1 MLSRRIVYY
10 TTLSGVLLFALFVVH
25 TVYHNRALG
34 ATALSALIIFLSVLA
49 GAWLLPNSRP
59 LAQFI
64 AGATAIGALLMTI
77 LAVTY
82 WSYQITWRE
91 SFGALVLIA
100 LLVIVVTKNATLPPY
115 GYWAQRLVKQL
126 IAHYLTAI
134 GATLALALTI
144 LLFSHLYQQGM
155 LDAERSPWR
164 LIDQPLFFWGVF
176 LSGALLWLAARRQ
189 SPALRP
195 LHLIAYFALFTS
207 VGVLIFKI
215 GYGFD
220 PFVHRATE
228 EYILAHG
235 VITPKPLWYV
245 GQHALVVA
253 LARLSTLPL
262 SWIDK
267 LLLPASA
274 SFFVIGWLYVI
285 APQSWHERGLLFLLL
300 PFASWFTATTPQ
312 GLANLLYLIL
322 LLELALL
329 LRKKISWHL
338 PLLTVVA
345 TATLHPATA
354 IPAIILL
361 IAAALTIRQV
371 RLRFIIPL
379 SAIAALLL
387 PTLFFINEWRAGT
400 LPTFGAVLSRAAARL
415 TFPDLSLLQN
425 SFYALANATYTARI
439 IVVLFAAGCA
449 IYGIIKLKNKA
460 WGRPYLLTA
469 SILVPSTVLVYFF
482 NKLPRVIYY
491 EQSDYVLRTLWIIGF
506 TLLPFFWYGGRVFL
520 DHLRTR
526 RLFVQALVML
536 ALAAGMTTNLY
547 LVYPRVDRVVNHRG
561 YATGQA
567 DLATVDFIEFQNPE
581 GNYVVLANQSVS
593 AAALRQLGFKYDIKT
608 ADGSLY
614 FYAIPTGGT
623 LYQQYLRMV
632 DEAPTA
638 DVAKEVLAYTG
649 ADRVYL
655 VLNDYWWRDYRIA
668 EEAKKHADFWTTI
681 SGGATTV
688 FAWEKDPA
696 RGWLMRQ

>member
-1 MLSRRIVYY
+1 MLSKRVFYY
-10 TTLSGVLLFALFVVH
+10 TTISGILLLTLFVVH

-34 ATALSALIIFLSVLA
+34 ATALLSLIIFLSVLT
-49 GAWLLPNSRP
+49 GAWLLPNYRP

-64 AGATAIGALLMTI
+64 AGATAIGALLLTI
-77 LAVTY
+77 LAAIY
-82 WSYQITWRE
+82 WSYHLTWRE
-91 SFGALVLIA
+91 SFGALILIT
-100 LLVIVVTKNATLPPY
+100 LLVIVVTKNANIPPY
-115 GYWAQRLVKQL
+115 GYWARRLGKQI

-134 GATLALALTI
+134 GATVALALTI
-144 LLFSHLYQQGM
+144 LLFRHLYQQGM

-164 LIDQPLFFWGVF
+164 LIDQPLFFGGVF
-176 LSGALLWLAARRQ
+176 LSGALLWLAAWRQ

-195 LHLIAYFALFTS
+195 LHLIAYCALFTS

-253 LARLSTLPL
+253 LAHLSALPL

-267 LLLPASA
+267 LLLPIAA
-274 SFFVIGWLYVI
+274 PFFLIGWLYVI
-285 APQSWHERGLLFLLL
+285 APQSWHERALLFLLL

-322 LLELALL
+322 ILELALL
-329 LRKKISWHL
+329 LRNKISWHL
-338 PLLTVVA
+338 PLLTLVA

-354 IPAIILL
+354 LPAVILL
-361 IAAALTIRQV
+361 IATALTRRQV
-371 RLRFIIPL
+371 RLRFVIPI

-387 PTLFFINEWRAGT
+387 PALFFIHEWRAGA

-415 TFPDLSLLQN
+415 TFPDISLLQN

-439 IVVLFAAGCA
+439 IIVLFAAGCI
-449 IYGIIKLKNKA
+449 IYGMVKLKNKA

-469 SILVPSTVLVYFF
+469 SILIPSAALVYFL
-482 NKLPRVIYY
+482 NELPRVIYY
-491 EQSDYVLRTLWIIGF
+491 EQSDYVLRTLWIISF
-506 TLLPFFWYGGRVFL
+506 TLLPFFWYGGRAFL
-520 DHLRTR
+520 DHLRTH
-526 RLFVQALVML
+526 RLPAQMLVML
-536 ALAAGMTTNLY
+536 ALTAGMTANLY
-547 LVYPRVDRVVNHRG
+547 LLYPRVDRVVNHRG

-581 GNYVVLANQSVS
+581 GNYVVLANQAVS
-593 AAALRQLGFKYDIKT
+593 AAALRELGFKYSIKT
-608 ADGSLY
+608 ADGPLY

-623 LYQQYLRMV
+623 LYRHYLRMV
-632 DEAPTA
+632 DEAPTT

-668 EEAKKHADFWTTI
+668 EEAKKSADFWTTI
-681 SGGATTV
+681 SGGATTI

>member
-1 MLSRRIVYY
+1 MLSRREFYY
-10 TTLSGVLLFALFVVH
+10 TTISGILLLALFVVH
-25 TVYHNRALG
+25 TVYHNRVLG
-34 ATALSALIIFLSVLA
+34 ATALAILIIFWSVYA
-49 GAWLLPNSRP
+49 GAWLLPRHRP

-64 AGATAIGALLMTI
+64 AGTTAIGALLMII
-77 LAVTY
+77 LAATY
-82 WSYQITWRE
+82 WGYRMTWQE
-91 SFGALVLIA
+91 SFGALVLIG

-115 GYWAQRLVKQL
+115 GYYLRRLGKQF
-126 IAHYLTAI
+126 IAHYLTTI
-134 GATLALALTI
+134 GATVALAITI
-144 LLFSHLYQQGM
+144 LLFRHLYQQGM

-164 LIDQPLFFWGVF
+164 LIDQPLFFGGVF
-176 LSGALLWLAARRQ
+176 IAGALLWLAARRQ

-195 LHLIAYFALFTS
+195 LHLITFFALFVS

-253 LARLSTLPL
+253 LAHLSALPL

-267 LLLPASA
+267 LLLPAAA
-274 SFFVIGWLYVI
+274 SFFLVGWLYVI

-300 PFASWFTATTPQ
+300 PLASWFTTTTPQ

-322 LLELALL
+322 VLQLALL
-329 LRKKISWHL
+329 LRNKISWHL
-338 PLLTVVA
+338 PILTVVA

-354 IPAIILL
+354 LPALILL
-361 IAAALTIRQV
+361 IAAALTRRQV
-371 RLRFIIPL
+371 RLRFVIPL
-379 SAIAALLL
+379 ATLAALLL
-387 PTLFFINEWRAGT
+387 PLLFFINEWRAGT
-400 LPTFGAVLSRAAARL
+400 LPTFGSVLSRAVARL
-415 TFPDLSLLQN
+415 TLPDISLLQN
-425 SFYALANATYTARI
+425 SFYAFANATYTARI
-439 IVVLFAAGCA
+439 ITVLFAAGCTL
-449 IYGIIKLKNKA
+449 YGIAKLKNKE
-460 WGRPYLLTA
+460 WWRPYILTA
-469 SILVPSTVLVYFF
+469 SILVPSAVLIYFF
-482 NKLPRVIYY
+482 NELPRVIYY
-491 EQSDYVLRTLWIIGF
+491 EQNDYVLRTLWIIGF
-506 TLLPFFWYGGRVFL
+506 TLLPFFWYGGRAFL

-526 RLFVQALVML
+526 RLSVQALVIL

-547 LVYPRVDRVVNHRG
+547 LLYPRVDRVVNHRG
-561 YATGQA
+561 YTTGQA

-608 ADGSLY
+608 SDGSLF

-623 LYQQYLRMV
+623 LYQYYLRMV
-632 DEAPTA
+632 DEAPTT
-638 DVAKEVLAYTG
+638 DVAKEVLAYTN
-649 ADRVYL
+649 AERVYL

-668 EEAKKHADFWTTI
+668 EEAKKSADFWTTI